1 MVRDLPASGLI
12 WDSGTVE
19 GTKPSISFGF
29 HHPIKYFEKIST
41 QINTMMNVDMS
52 LSNTNIDSQI
62 RYKNFSI
69 EDAYGLECIY
79 QNNTMI
85 RFGRNTNNDTTGGIG
100 LRWENFGIDYAFIS
114 ALNNSAL
121 GNHHLISLIVSS
133 VWISS
138 KLSAK

>member
-1 MVRDLPASGLI
+1 
-12 WDSGTVE
+12 
-19 GTKPSISFGF
+19 
-29 HHPIKYFEKIST
+29 
-41 QINTMMNVDMS
+41 MNVDMS

-79 QNNTMI
+79 QKNTMI

-100 LRWENFGIDYAFIS
+100 LRWKNFGIDYAFICT
-114 ALNNSAL
+114 LNNSAL

-133 VWISS
+133 DWISS
-138 KLSAK
+138 KLYAK